1 MFNRTNLVRGAAPAL
16 IGLLFL
22 GTPTEAMLKMFG
34 GKCCQPAQD
43 EPKPQVRAPPRKRLK
58 PAPRTWQ
65 EKLTKDFKHCMWLK
79 LTDNSEG
86 LATRYQTVNDLVPKH
101 IVEDMKVGNKLFAR
115 MVIPIIRNQTSLGQT
130 AGCSARGIR
139 THLLQDRITEVDE
152 VIQRNVTK
160 PVCYWDSRVY
170 DSLVIFTSPLTLM
183 NNGIYEAIFSVSSGF
198 NTDFKGGSYFSY
210 KVVLCRRPGGGYQ
223 MYYRESRGQSG
234 ECEFSVGY
242 NKSDFEQARLDAERA
257 REAAERAAEE
267 NADAMQAIEHGVLSG
282 GFTGDLNEDQK

>member
-22 GTPTEAMLKMFG
+22 GTPTEAMLSKMFG
-34 GKCCQPAQD
+34 DCCKPPTEEPQRRAPRRQRA
-43 EPKPQVRAPPRKRLK
+43 PKPV
-58 PAPRTWQ
+58 PRTWQ

-115 MVIPIIRNQTSLGQT
+115 MVIPIIRNQTYLGQT

-160 PVCYWDSRVY
+160 PVCYWDVY